1 MAKRRCNKCGVMA
14 VGVWIDGFP
23 QGCALYSE
31 EHDIDGK
38 QMCSEMRITLLENA
52 LRRALSPDSFDGN
65 SRIKSGELVKVLE
78 LERSALQQAAAL
90 RGPIAV

>member
-14 VGVWIDGFP
+14 RGVWIDGFP

-31 EHDIDGK
+31 EYDIEGK
-38 QMCSEMRITLLENA
+38 QMCSEMRIALLENA
-52 LRRALSPDSFDGN
+52 LRRALSPDSFDEN

-78 LERSALQQAAAL
+78 LERTALQQAAAL